1 MEMAHKENTRRHTE
15 GSRLS
20 QIGKPGNEAGKYWKI
35 CDKGCGKPL
44 PEAVPPEQTFRPSA
58 GRQGKKQYVK
68 RLPAKAGSLLYLNF
82 SIP

>member
-1 MEMAHKENTRRHTE
+1 MEMAHKENTCRHTE

-44 PEAVPPEQTFRPSA
+44 PEAVHQN
-58 GRQGKKQYVK
+58 
-68 RLPAKAGSLLYLNF
+68 RLSGPALADRARGNM
-82 SIP
+82 